1 MKNTAHPHGLN
12 SIAFLVLILFFSC
25 EAKPPPGMT
34 DPGELT
40 YYGFVS
46 KKANCARCHGRDGS
60 GSYDGP
66 DIRGSIEKFGRD
78 RVRDFILNGKDA
90 DEDDGMPALRDEL
103 SDEQVEKV
111 ITFIARWPAP
121 DSSKIRKR
129 KNKHDRRR
137 ESP

>member
-1 MKNTAHPHGLN
+1 MNTAIRRYGRN
-12 SIAFLVLILFFSC
+12 SVAFLLLIFFFAC

-40 YYGFVS
+40 YYGFRS

-66 DIRGSIEKFGRD
+66 DIRGAVEEFGRE

-90 DEDDGMPALRDEL
+90 DEEDGMPALRDEL
-103 SDEQVEKV
+103 TDEEVEKV
-111 ITFIARWPAP
+111 ITFIARWPKP
-121 DSSKIRKR
+121 EPEKTKR
-129 KNKHDRRR
+129 RQ
-137 ESP
+137 